1 MMAPVPRITAADVV
15 DPAIACDPLRR
26 NVSLPF
32 RRQLFPLGFS
42 LEISTNVEPVLDLAS
57 TCWGSWRHR
66 IFAEQTLEIHIA
78 VTGDRVGLPP
88 SAPTFRGQRNLIS
101 IVADANNYAVCDL
114 KQGFAFAW
122 LNQDALADQAYLRY
136 HFLEGIALTLLAG
149 RYVIPLH
156 AACVE
161 RGGKGVLLC
170 GNSGA
175 GKSSLA
181 FACARAGWK
190 FLSDDASYLVVKNG
204 CRLVVGNPQWLRLR
218 PSAKELFPE
227 MRGFDLTPRPTGKP
241 SIEVPTSKLPIG
253 VTYGAT
259 VEHIVFLNRRSGEPP
274 ALQALPRQ
282 IATAW
287 ARQSLASTLLEEAD
301 LSDLDH
307 LLKARLHELRYDT
320 LDDAIH
326 CLELLVSYA

>member
-1 MMAPVPRITAADVV
+1 MAPVPRITTADVV

-26 NVSLPF
+26 HVSLPF

-57 TCWGSWRHR
+57 TCWGCWRHR
-66 IFAEQTLEIHIA
+66 IFAERTIEIHIA
-78 VTGDRVGLPP
+78 VTGERGDVTPRP
-88 SAPTFRGQRNLIS
+88 PTFRGQRNLIS
-101 IVADANNYAVCDL
+101 VVADASNYAVCDL

-122 LNQDALADQAYLRY
+122 LNQDALHDQAYLRY

-161 RGGKGVLLC
+161 RAGKGVLLC

-181 FACARAGWK
+181 FACARAGWR
-190 FLSDDASYLVVKNG
+190 FLSDDASYLVVKND
-204 CRLVVGNPQWLRLR
+204 CRLVVGNPQRLRLR

-227 MRGFDLTPRPTGKP
+227 ICAFDLTPRPAGKP
-241 SIEVPTSKLPIG
+241 SIEVPTSKLP
-253 VTYGAT
+253 VATTYRAT
-259 VEHIVFLNRRSGEPP
+259 VEHIVFLNRRSGEPA

-287 ARQSLASTLLEEAD
+287 ARQSLAATLLEEAD
-301 LSDLDH
+301 FSDLDQ

-320 LDDAIH
+320 LDDAIRY
-326 CLELLVSYA
+326 LDRLVSYA